1 MHLKFAPVDEK
12 FIKEKVNLGF
22 YSGETELVKDAV
34 RRMRE
39 AEEKIKCFQTAVRIG
54 DEQIANGETI
64 PYSKDLIDKTTKSA
78 IKRFHKKK

>member
-1 MHLKFAPVDEK
+1 MDYSNLSNEELLK
-12 FIKEKVNLGF
+12 L
-22 YSGETELVKDAV
+22 
-34 RRMRE
+34 
-39 AEEKIKCFQTAVRIG
+39 AEEVNIEIKKEEIKCFQTAVRIG